1 MAVAVFPCT
10 VKTSTD
16 AKSFKLNCGQD
27 SSKIANHAY
36 GTPALP
42 SIAVYIHANAS
53 MQRYW
58 RQSQKPTSHRKCL
71 GRARYPMLLSS
82 VMISQTKLD
91 TSLAPLLTNCVMNWT
106 AAWKKTVT
114 KLSNTT
120 GLNHV
125 FKLHYVNPAPGYPPA
140 WVQKSRAWAN
150 ANVAYRNRPWQHRLT
165 WTHPLKYII
174 YIGALPHLVALSLP
188 LNVTVKQPSFIH
200 DTKLLRTS
208 QDISVIFPSDISAP
222 FPMFLSTPTIGSQ
235 PSPIAPTT
243 SSLTKRF
250 ESSISHASFKVT
262 SDRWAGR
269 PLSIEKTHGKSST
282 F

>member
-1 MAVAVFPCT
+1 MPRGDASFRTHMIIGLLRCRRFRMETSGVEMKWKQNIYKLYPCSRKNIGYSIAMAVAVFPCT

-91 TSLAPLLTNCVMNWT
+91 TSLAPLLTNCVMN
-106 AAWKKTVT
+106 
-114 KLSNTT
+114 
-120 GLNHV
+120 
-125 FKLHYVNPAPGYPPA
+125 
-140 WVQKSRAWAN
+140 
-150 ANVAYRNRPWQHRLT
+150 
-165 WTHPLKYII
+165 
-174 YIGALPHLVALSLP
+174 
-188 LNVTVKQPSFIH
+188 
-200 DTKLLRTS
+200 
-208 QDISVIFPSDISAP
+208 
-222 FPMFLSTPTIGSQ
+222 
-235 PSPIAPTT
+235 
-243 SSLTKRF
+243 
-250 ESSISHASFKVT
+250 
-262 SDRWAGR
+262 
-269 PLSIEKTHGKSST
+269 
-282 F
+282 